1 MAFTWPLLRRGAA
14 RRTGSGAAGS
24 GTAETRRLIRS
35 LERTYPGSRA
45 EATST
50 DKVRL
55 VLPGGDVL
63 TFYVNR

>member
-1 MAFTWPLLRRGAA
+1 MAFSWPPLRRGTA
-14 RRTGSGAAGS
+14 RQSGRDPAGS

-45 EATST
+45 EAAGT